1 MEENIFKLEQEHL
14 TTTYEKLLKMNK
26 ELEEDIRSLDNQ
38 ATEEKND
45 IRDNIRLDF
54 ADDETKA
61 ETYGELEVWNR
72 YIDTYNVQSEALR
85 NKKARIES
93 LLKAPYFA
101 KIQLQFDPS
110 EEPESYY
117 IGNVEMSENGA
128 TPIVVDWR
136 SPIAE
141 VYYNQENGHTFYEVN
156 GNRID
161 VDLKLRRQFDLDKDK
176 LNSYFDTQIAIED
189 PLLLRSLSRQR
200 SDKMQSISAT
210 IQKEQNAVI
219 RHPDVPALLV
229 SGIAGSGKTSVLL
242 QRIAYLFYKQRENL
256 RPDQV
261 YMITLNP
268 VFREYID
275 SVLPD
280 LGESNPNTLTWQEFM
295 DSCSIPMADKNPAAT
310 DGRDLEAIDDMLS
323 LLIPDDGDFL
333 PVYQKDELILSAKE
347 VQSVV
352 EKFAQTIPM
361 GVRLVQVAATELET
375 RARRVFK
382 NRKRD
387 NHEKQPGEEK
397 AAENQL
403 ENDYGG
409 ALKTIRNCGWLNYD
423 AISKRLIGHSPS
435 AIEWFYLKMSLTG
448 MCDRNAR
455 YCMVDEVQNYTKA
468 QMMILKKFFP
478 RAKFMLLGDE
488 FQAIRPGTVTFN
500 ELKDLFSTD
509 KKSTDTISL
518 LTSYRSS
525 PEITSLFT
533 SLLPE
538 EIRVETQSV
547 QREGTEPVIKACTN
561 EEYSKILKETIKDST
576 NEEGLCAL
584 VCQNKK
590 SLNYVREVLGK
601 EAPEV
606 ITGDKKLPKEGA
618 ILIELAHAAGL
629 EFDSVII
636 PDADAS
642 RYPDDKLSRHR
653 LYTAMS
659 RATSR
664 ISVLSEG
671 NMTPLLT
678 PTSF

>member
-1 MEENIFKLEQEHL
+1 MEENIFKQEQEHL

-161 VDLKLRRQFDLDKDK
+161 VDLQLRRQFDLDKDK

-310 DGRDLEAIDDMLS
+310 DARDLEAIDDMLS
-323 LLIPDDGDFL
+323 LLIPEDGDFL
-333 PVYQKDELILSAKE
+333 PVYQKDELILSAQE

-409 ALKTIRNCGWLNYD
+409 ALKAIRNCGWLNYD

-468 QMMILKKFFP
+468 QMMILNKFFP

-561 EEYSKILKETIKDST
+561 EEYIKVLKETIKEST

-590 SLNYVREVLGK
+590 SLNYLKDILGK

-671 NMTPLLT
+671 NMTPLLK
-678 PTSF
+678 

>member
-1 MEENIFKLEQEHL
+1 MEEKIFKQEQDHL
-14 TTTYEKLLKMNK
+14 TKTYEKLLEMDKI
-26 ELEEDIRSLDNQ
+26 LEEDISKLDSQ

-93 LLKAPYFA
+93 LLKSPYFA
-101 KIQLQFDPS
+101 KITLSFDPS
-110 EEPESYY
+110 GEPESYY
-117 IGNVEMSENGA
+117 IGNVELSENGT

-161 VDLKLRRQFDLDKDK
+161 VDLMLRRQFDIDKDK
-176 LNSYFDTQIAIED
+176 LNSYFDTQVAIED
-189 PLLLRSLSRQR
+189 PLLLKSLSRQR

-256 RPDQV
+256 RPEHV

-275 SVLPD
+275 GVLPD
-280 LGESNPNTLTWQEFM
+280 LGEANPNTLTWQEFM
-295 DSCSIPMADKNPAAT
+295 DMCAVPISDKNPAKVDA
-310 DGRDLEAIDDMLS
+310 RDLEAIDDMLP
-323 LLIPDDGDFL
+323 LLVPDEEDFL
-333 PVYQKDELILSAKE
+333 PVYQKDELILSKE
-347 VQSVV
+347 QVRSVV
-352 EKFAQTIPM
+352 ENFAKTIPM
-361 GVRLVQVAATELET
+361 GMRLMQVSAAELET
-375 RARRVFK
+375 RARSVFHS
-382 NRKRD
+382 RKRD
-387 NHEKQPGEEK
+387 NHIKDQSEVK

-409 ALKTIRNCGWLNYD
+409 ALKTIRNCGWINYE

-435 AIEWFYLKMSLTG
+435 AIEWFYLKMALTG
-448 MCDRNAR
+448 ICDRNAR

-468 QMMILKKFFP
+468 QMMILKKYFP
-478 RAKFMLLGDE
+478 RARFMLLGDE
-488 FQAIRPGTVTFN
+488 YQAIRQGTVTFK
-500 ELKDLFSTD
+500 ELEDLFSTD
-509 KKSTDTISL
+509 KKSIDTISL

-533 SLLPE
+533 SLLPDK
-538 EIRVETQSV
+538 ISILTQSV
-547 QREGTEPVIKACTN
+547 QREGTKPVVRACSK
-561 EEYSKILKETIKDST
+561 EEYGEVLRDVIGANT
-576 NEEGLCAL
+576 NDEGLCAI

-590 SLNYVREVLGK
+590 SISYIKEILGK
-601 EAPEV
+601 DAPVE
-606 ITGDKKLPKEGA
+606 IAGNNKLPSSGV
-618 ILIELAHAAGL
+618 ILIGLKNVAGL

-642 RYPDDKLSRHR
+642 RYPDDRISRNR
-653 LYTAMS
+653 LYTAIS
-659 RATSR
+659 RATLR
-664 ISVLSEG
+664 ITLVSEG
-671 NMTPLLT
+671 MMTPLLKV
-678 PTSF
+678 

>member
-1 MEENIFKLEQEHL
+1 MEDNILKQEQEHL
-14 TTTYEKLLKMNK
+14 TTTYQKLLKMNE
-26 ELEEDIRSLDNQ
+26 ELDEDIRKLDNQ

-85 NKKARIES
+85 NKKMRIES

-101 KIQLQFDPS
+101 KITLQFDPS

-161 VDLKLRRQFDLDKDK
+161 VDLQLRRQFDLDKDK
-176 LNSYFDTQIAIED
+176 LNSYFDTQVAIED

-219 RHPDVPALLV
+219 RHPDVPALIV

-242 QRIAYLFYKQRENL
+242 QRIAYLFFKQRENL

-295 DSCSIPMADKNPAAT
+295 DSCSIPLADKNPAST
-310 DGRDLEAIDDMLS
+310 DSRDLEAIDDMLS
-323 LLIPDDGDFL
+323 LLIPEDGDFL
-333 PVYQKDELILSAKE
+333 PVYQKDELILSKAE

-352 EKFAQTIPM
+352 EKYNETIPM
-361 GVRLVQVAATELET
+361 GVRLVQVVATELET
-375 RARRVFK
+375 RARKVFRS
-382 NRKRD
+382 RKRD
-387 NHEKQPGEEK
+387 NSDKQQGEEK

-403 ENDYGG
+403 ENDFGG
-409 ALKTIRNCGWLNYD
+409 ALKTIRNCGWLNYN
-423 AISKRLIGHSPS
+423 AISKRLIGHTPS

-468 QMMILKKFFP
+468 QMMILKKYFP

-488 FQAIRPGTVTFN
+488 FQAIRPGTVTFK
-500 ELKDLFSTD
+500 ELEDIFSTD

-525 PEITSLFT
+525 PEITKLFT

-538 EIRVETQSV
+538 EVRINTQSV
-547 QREGTEPVIKACTN
+547 QREGTEPLIKACSS
-561 EEYSKILKETIKDST
+561 EEYRSFLLDTIRDNTDS
-576 NEEGLCAL
+576 EGLLAV

-590 SLNYVREVLGK
+590 SLNAVKDILGQD
-601 EAPEV
+601 APQV

-618 ILIELAHAAGL
+618 ILIELSHAAGL
-629 EFDSVII
+629 EFDCVVI

-642 RYPDDKLSRHR
+642 RYPDDKLSKHR

-659 RATSR
+659 RATR
-664 ISVLSEG
+664 KIAVLSDG
-671 NMTPLLT
+671 AMTPLI
-678 PTSF
+678 P